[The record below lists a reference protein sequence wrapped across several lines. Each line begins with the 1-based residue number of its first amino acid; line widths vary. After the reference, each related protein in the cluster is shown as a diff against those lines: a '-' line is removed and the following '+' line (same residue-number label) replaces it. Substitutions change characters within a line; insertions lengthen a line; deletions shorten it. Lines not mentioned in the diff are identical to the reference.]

1 MEHGQLKTHLWNLS
15 RGLVTGIVMAACG
28 PQIVPETDTD
38 PTVGG
43 EACES
48 TRDCPAGQQCYDGRC
63 MEESC
68 GSAGCCYGSNFDA
81 EYCYEEPYDPY
92 DPYYGTDTYTD
103 TYTDTTD
110 TDTTGLECDSSA
122 DCSPLQVCSE
132 QGTCDDVPALPPC
145 ASAPQ
150 LALLDLPTAS
160 DAEFV
165 SLAFVDAN
173 GDAAQDLVV
182 GRNGDAELLLGPGD
196 GPPIALPVNDA
207 AVISATAGDLDA
219 DGDVELVLSTADG
232 LVLVLTDDG
241 AGTGNYV
248 QATIQPVDG
257 PLRDLATLQWD
268 GDQLLDVVGRVEGSG
283 AVLLWGDAMG
293 GFSNA
298 TYLAT
303 DVPVLSLTR
312 SDLDGDA
319 YGDVVLQDEGGV
331 RRFQGS
337 ERGDILE
344 DGLLPNS
351 EGGTRMVASA
361 AIDGGAPFEVVG
373 VTYTDEGSLVE
384 LWPQGLD
391 GPQRHVLAGS
401 RRAAGMGDFDGD
413 GMADLMVGGDF
424 VVDYVRGAEGP
435 SFTCTSPVENPA
447 WMLGMAV
454 GDLDGNGRADV
465 VIANARGITLIAS
478 E

>member
-1 MEHGQLKTHLWNLS
+1 MQGKVMEHGELKTHLWNLS
-15 RGLVTGIVMAACG
+15 RGLVTGIVIAACG
-28 PQIVPETDTD
+28 PQVVLEGETD

-43 EACES
+43 QACES
-48 TRDCPAGQQCYDGRC
+48 TSDCPAGQLCTDGQCV
-63 MEESC
+63 EESC
-68 GSAGCCYGSNFDA
+68 GSAGCCNY
-81 EYCYEEPYDPY
+81 EYDCYNDSDYDPY
-92 DPYYGTDTYTD
+92 DYPYYD
-103 TYTDTTD
+103 TD
-110 TDTTGLECDSSA
+110 TDTDTNGLECYSSA

-145 ASAPQ
+145 DDVPQ
-150 LALLDLPTAS
+150 LVVQDLPTAS

-173 GDAAQDLVV
+173 GDAARDLVV

-196 GPPIALPVNDA
+196 APPIALPVNDA
-207 AVISATAGDLDA
+207 SVTAATAGDLDG
-219 DGDVELVLSTADG
+219 DGDAELVLSTQEG
-232 LVLVLTDDG
+232 LVLVLTGDG
-241 AGTGNYV
+241 AGNYV
-248 QATIQPVDG
+248 ELAIQPVDG

-283 AVLLWGDAMG
+283 AVMLWGDATG
-293 GFSNA
+293 GFSDA

-303 DVPVLSLTR
+303 DVPVISLTR
-312 SDLDGDA
+312 GDLDGDA
-319 YGDVVLQDEGGV
+319 YGDVVLQDEGGI

-337 ERGDILE
+337 ELGEPLD

-351 EGGTRMVASA
+351 ESGTRTVVSA
-361 AIDGGAPFEVVG
+361 AIDLGAPFEVVG

-384 LWPQGLD
+384 LWPQGLV
-391 GPQRHVLAGS
+391 GPQRHALAGS
-401 RRAAGMGDFDGD
+401 LRAAGMGDFDGD

-424 VVDYVRGAEGP
+424 VVDYVRGGDGP
-435 SFTCTSPVENPA
+435 SFTCATPVENPA

-465 VIANARGITLIAS
+465 VIANARGLTLLAS
-478 E
+478 Q